1 MANLMSKFRSEYL
14 KTSNIG
20 AKGEIVSLP
29 TGLDIID
36 LSNGAKDPQTGDLH
50 IGMREG
56 HFICFVGDTGTGKS
70 TLAQQMAYGI
80 VQPFQNGL
88 VNVLDLERA
97 YQKPRMKNL
106 YAKGD
111 PELLKRFEEQ
121 VGNPLNIDVY
131 LDDIRQMLA
140 DTAKFKEEHKADLME
155 TFTDVNGKTVE
166 VMAPTIF
173 LIDSVA
179 AMVSRDRAGTVES
192 GVNDNNMS
200 HSQQAIENSQFVT
213 KIMNIMFKYNIYV
226 FFCGHITTKVN
237 TNAMDKRPSAF
248 PWLAPEENLK
258 GGKAV
263 WYFADYMVRI
273 HKGTMLHDPEKDYG
287 IHGFINKIQVLK
299 SRGNDSGISYPLV
312 FELSRGYDNLLS
324 NVQFLIE
331 QKKIATGTRSYLES
345 MPDIKFTKKTVRE
358 VCAQHPELEQA
369 IAEEVYKIFESHMP
383 TIEQDGSQKAE
394 DAPLEEGV
402 DPNDV
407 LEKSANVP
415 GDSKSVGAVKVRLG
429 GRLAKK

>member
-20 AKGEIVSLP
+20 CKGNIVSLP

-50 IGMREG
+50 LGMREG

-80 VQPFQNGL
+80 VQPFENGM

-111 PELLKRFEEQ
+111 PELLKKFEEQ
-121 VGNPLNIDVY
+121 VGDPLNIDVY

-140 DTAKFKEEHKADLME
+140 DTATFKEAHKAELME
-155 TFTDVNGKTVE
+155 TFIDANGKKVE

-179 AMVSRDRAGTVES
+179 AMVSRDRAATVES

-237 TNAMDKRPSAF
+237 TNAADKRPSAF

-258 GGKAV
+258 GGRAV

-324 NVQFLIE
+324 NVQFLIDN
-331 QKKIATGTRSYLES
+331 KRILTGTRSYLDS

-358 VCAQHPELEQA
+358 VCKQHPELEQA
-369 IAEEVYKIFESHMP
+369 ISEEVLKIFEAHMP
-383 TIEQDGSQKAE
+383 SIVSDGSQNAA
-394 DAPLEEGV
+394 DAPDEDGV
-402 DPNDV
+402 DPSEVPDTSKAAPENSKGV
-407 LEKSANVP
+407 AAIKS
-415 GDSKSVGAVKVRLG
+415 RL
-429 GRLAKK
+429 KK